1 MKIDLQKLRETAKA
15 IVRIPGH
22 YRLEMENSIPK
33 EEERERCYIWEDP
46 DHAENSIEVALD
58 LATGVLMRLSMDRA
72 EAEER
77 GGGEDTPEPEEA
89 AVSGN
94 KLDLARQAAEAF
106 IERHHPAPSALTVV
120 KAEARGNLYQFEYN
134 REAHGLPL
142 HYTGCVIT
150 LDSRFQVTW
159 YRLRE
164 RPDFPPKLPEW
175 PGKIVEEPVLLGQL
189 QEQLRMKLVL
199 VTLHSSLHEIGSGEP
214 EIRLVYEPLMENR
227 WIDAAT
233 GTDLFG
239 PEHYAMPASRPLPP
253 AAAASSPVEEEDL
266 GAAGWARQLG
276 IDPKIYR
283 LEKTA
288 EDEELET
295 LLYTAHTPKE
305 QDRDLVDPLSVD
317 GYMERKW
324 GDQLRFLMDSAIK
337 IQWEKSTGR
346 LVSYHHSGCKGGVAG
361 EAALTREECWRIAE
375 RFLGKFFPEY
385 AEYLQLEDRQDD
397 EEEDERRREFFYL
410 PVYVRGIP
418 VSHER
423 VMIAV
428 YVSTGAVCLY
438 AGVSYEMIQTMAA
451 LPLRPVLSQEEAA
464 KRYAERMKLQL
475 KWHLEKEEGK
485 EPVFRLVYQP
495 SVTAINASGV
505 ERRVWYIDAVTGE
518 YILGT

>member
-1 MKIDLQKLRETAKA
+1 MKFNLHELRKTAKS
-15 IVRIPGH
+15 IVQIPEH
-22 YRLEMENSIPK
+22 YRLEMEDSIPK

-46 DHAENSIEVALD
+46 DHGENSIEVALD
-58 LATGVLMRLSMDRA
+58 LTTGVLMRLSMDRA
-72 EAEER
+72 EAQE
-77 GGGEDTPEPEEA
+77 GGKGENTPEQEDA
-89 AVSGN
+89 AVSGD

-120 KAEARGNLYQFEYN
+120 KAEARRNLYQFEYN

-164 RPDFPPKLPEW
+164 RPDFPPKLPKW
-175 PGKIVEEPVLLGQL
+175 PEKIVEVHVLLRQL
-189 QEQLRMKLVL
+189 QEQLRMELVL
-199 VTLHSSLHEIGSGEP
+199 VTLHSSLHELGSGEP

-227 WIDAAT
+227 WIDATT

-239 PEHYAMPASRPLPP
+239 PEHYAMPPSRPLPP
-253 AAAASSPVEEEDL
+253 VAAASGPVEEEDL
-266 GAAGWARQLG
+266 SAAGWARRLG

-295 LLYTAHTPKE
+295 LLYTANTAKE
-305 QDRDLVDPLSVD
+305 QDRESADPLSVD

-324 GDQLRFLMDSAIK
+324 GDRLRFLMDPAIK

-346 LVSYHHSGCKGGVAG
+346 LVSYHHTGYGGGMGG

-375 RFLGKFFPEY
+375 RFLERFFSDY

-397 EEEDERRREFFYL
+397 EGEDERRREFFYL
-410 PVYVRGIP
+410 PVFVRGIP

-423 VMIAV
+423 VMISVNA
-428 YVSTGAVCLY
+428 STGAVCIY
-438 AGVSYEMIQTMAA
+438 AGASYEMIQTMAA

-464 KRYAERMKLQL
+464 KRYAERIKLQL
-475 KWHLEKEEGK
+475 KWHLEEEEEK

-495 SVTAINASGV
+495 SVTAKNASGV

-518 YILGT
+518 YILEA